1 MQVHDNA
8 LNLTSELRKKRTLN
22 VQYFFMK
29 IHASAWQC
37 IESHIW
43 TKKKVDFES
52 SILFHENS
60 CKCMTMHWIS
70 HLNYEKS
77 ELWKFN
83 IFSWKF
89 MQGHDNALNLTS
101 ELRKKWIL
109 KGQYFFMKI
118 HASALNLT
126 SELRK
131 KWTLKG
137 QYFFMKIHASALN
150 SISELRKKF
159 TLKVQYFFM
168 KIHARAW
175 QCIESHIWTKEKV
188 NY

>member
-101 ELRKKWIL
+101 ELRKKVNFESSI
-109 KGQYFFMKI
+109 FFY
-118 HASALNLT
+118 
-126 SELRK
+126 E
-131 KWTLKG
+131 
-137 QYFFMKIHASALN
+137 N
-150 SISELRKKF
+150 SCK
-159 TLKVQYFFM
+159 
-168 KIHARAW
+168 
-175 QCIESHIWTKEKV
+175 CIESHIWTKKKVDFESSILFHENSCKCMTMHWISHLKYEKSELWKFNIFSWIFMQV
-188 NY
+188 HWISHLN

>member
-8 LNLTSELRKKRTLN
+8 LNLTSEPRKKWTWK

-29 IHASAWQC
+29 IHAFAWQC

-43 TKKKVDFES
+43 TKKKVNFEI
-52 SILFHENS
+52 SIFFHENS

-70 HLNYEKS
+70 HLNQEKSELWKFNIFLWKFIKVHKNSCKCMTMHWISHVNQEKS

-89 MQGHDNALNLTS
+89 MQVHDNALNLTS
-101 ELRKKWIL
+101 EPRKKW
-109 KGQYFFMKI
+109 
-118 HASALNLT
+118 
-126 SELRK
+126 
-131 KWTLKG
+131 
-137 QYFFMKIHASALN
+137 
-150 SISELRKKF
+150 

-168 KIHARAW
+168 KIYKSA
-175 QCIESHIWTKEKV
+175 
-188 NY
+188 